1 MERERKGRPL
11 YRQLNGEEIRLI
23 EIYPGDWNDPIA
35 CQLHYVPLDGSTVR
49 SPDYVALSYAWGD
62 QSAPKTKI
70 CVNGRERA
78 ISQSLFTALRQ
89 LRSFGTTGD
98 ETGPSV
104 RFNITHHSQLPEP
117 QLNLSEFRL
126 WADALCINQKDDK
139 DREHQIPLMRQIYRS
154 AKYVFVWLGV
164 NEPQDEP
171 LFKRLSETLLNY
183 ENFESIGANI
193 FENIGGLGGHAEA
206 AKKLLLRSWFTRL
219 WVVQEIALAEANAP
233 LFFAGR
239 NYYSLLDISSL
250 SWSLDNFRNMD
261 LTPVIWIA
269 LLLRERKSLV
279 MLPDL
284 RQPHARGVNL
294 SFTTDFSCRFL
305 LIQSLLKGF
314 KASRPHDYI
323 YAILGLCGPD
333 PLPPALAPNYEKPF
347 PRVCKDYAVA
357 TIGATG
363 SLRVL
368 ARQKNC
374 LDGVPSRVPDF
385 SADSTDRLRIVMT
398 ESLSSRTTKFSA
410 DRSRMLI
417 EACEIGEC
425 ATICDKSV
433 LGGDQMQILPSLRS
447 FARTTAASSSATYD
461 NVLTRL
467 AIQYASVVWDYWEH
481 QLSSLG
487 IPYKTALAAS
497 IITVFGGSW
506 PAWLGDAGHFDFV
519 SQKIVDELAEAAPIS
534 TANGILSF
542 VHRKDASPRC
552 GDMLVVPLNSPFAWL
567 LRSRGD
573 DTFSLV
579 STCNLRQLK
588 AGHYAPLILEDFASS
603 RELKHLIIV

>member
-11 YRQLNGEEIRLI
+11 YRALNGEEMRLI

-35 CQLHYVPLDGSTVR
+35 CQLHYVPLDSSTA
-49 SPDYVALSYAWGD
+49 SDYVALSYAWGD
-62 QSAPKTKI
+62 QSTPKTKI
-70 CVNGRERA
+70 YVNGRERD
-78 ISQSLFTALRQ
+78 IGQSLFTAFRQ
-89 LRSFGTTGD
+89 LRGFGITRD
-98 ETGPSV
+98 DAGPSV
-104 RFNITHHSQLPEP
+104 CFDMTDHSQLLQP
-117 QLNLSEFRL
+117 QLNLRKFRL

-139 DREHQIPLMRQIYRS
+139 DREHQIPLMRQIYRC
-154 AKYVFVWLGV
+154 ANYVFVWLGE
-164 NEPQDEP
+164 NEPQDGP
-171 LFKRLSETLLNY
+171 LFKRLSEMLLIDEIFDSGGSNV
-183 ENFESIGANI
+183 FELL
-193 FENIGGLGGHAEA
+193 GGLGDYVEA

-219 WVVQEIALAEANAP
+219 WVVQEIALPEANAP

-239 NYYSLLDISSL
+239 NYYSLRDLYSL
-250 SWSLDNFRNMD
+250 SWSLDRYQGID
-261 LTPVIWIA
+261 LTPVMWIA
-269 LLLRERKSLV
+269 LLLRERNSLV

-284 RQPHARGVNL
+284 HQPYARGVNL
-294 SFTTDFSCRFL
+294 SFTNDFSYRFL

-333 PLPPALAPNYEKPF
+333 PLPPTLAPNYEKPF
-347 PRVCKDYAVA
+347 PEVCRDYAVV
-357 TIGATG
+357 TIEATG

-374 LDGVPSRVPDF
+374 LDGVPSWVPDF
-385 SADSTDRLRIVMT
+385 SADSTDRLRVVMT
-398 ESLSSRTTKFSA
+398 ESLSARTTKFSV
-410 DRSRMLI
+410 DRSRMFI
-417 EACEIGEC
+417 EACGVGLC
-425 ATICDKSV
+425 ATICDTNV
-433 LGGDQMQILPSLRS
+433 LDGDQTQIIFSLRS
-447 FARTTAASSSATYD
+447 FARATAASSSSTYD

-467 AIQYASVVWDYWEH
+467 AIQCASVVWDYWEH

-487 IPYKTALAAS
+487 IPYKTVLAAS
-497 IITVFGGSW
+497 IITLFGGSW
-506 PAWLGDAGHFDFV
+506 PAWLGDAGHFDVV
-519 SQKIVDELAEAAPIS
+519 SQKIVDELTGTAPIS
-534 TANGILSF
+534 TADGILSF

-588 AGHYAPLILEDFASS
+588 AGHYAPLVLEDFASS
-603 RELKHLIIV
+603 RELKNFTIV